1 MAKNRKNK
9 PDDMKTISENEAPAQ
24 ETAPIETVEIA
35 DSTPPSE
42 MTAEET
48 AVLEHEGEAALHE
61 LGNDGLE
68 PPAPSDEV
76 VSEEQ
81 ETEEVSDSTLSPEVT
96 AEETATLGHEE
107 EITSDEVISEEQEPA
122 SHETSDSGIEKPIT
136 FDIPAPGDVVVPFEK
151 INEIISGKKAT
162 AEMEQAVP
170 EKDSPAENEVQ
181 SDKAGQEFEDTP
193 SDMSTEESGKKAT
206 HSDKQE
212 KGSKA
217 EKPTKEELSARAQK
231 GAQTRKER
239 RQNVD
244 DFLEG
249 KRPTPFSDRKTTPS
263 SSPEQSG
270 ESEETPQ
277 ATEPEQPQEPKE
289 APRSTEPEQIVYLK
303 LSELY
308 AFKDHPFQVRND
320 DEMAA
325 MVESVKDKG
334 VTQPAIV
341 RPREDGGYEIVSG
354 HRRQKASELAGFEDM
369 PCIIRNLTDEQAIT
383 QMVEDNTNQRESIL
397 PSERAKALQMQLEA
411 IKQQGVRTG
420 NGQRSNE
427 VVAERNKMTVKQVQ
441 RYIKLN
447 ELVPD
452 LLKMVDEKKI
462 AFTPAVELAFIKPK
476 NQKYIAIAIEGQQS
490 APSLSQAQ
498 RMRDLDQKKLLNPD
512 MIDGIMLEEK
522 KEVDKVILSSQELG
536 QYFGKEKTPRE
547 MKDTI
552 MKLLEENKDKLKDIS
567 APEKKSEQTK

>member
-1 MAKNRKNK
+1 MAKNKPNK
-9 PDDMKTISENEAPAQ
+9 PDDVNIIPENEATAQ
-24 ETAPIETVEIA
+24 EQTTPIEAAEIA
-35 DSTPPSE
+35 DSAPAPEMVAEETTVLGHEEEAALHEIGNDGLEPSTPFDIPVPGNEIVSE
-42 MTAEET
+42 EQEPQETVEVSDSPTAEEVET
-48 AVLEHEGEAALHE
+48 PVHEGEAALQDIGH
-61 LGNDGLE
+61 DGLE
-68 PPAPSDEV
+68 PP
-76 VSEEQ
+76 
-81 ETEEVSDSTLSPEVT
+81 
-96 AEETATLGHEE
+96 
-107 EITSDEVISEEQEPA
+107 
-122 SHETSDSGIEKPIT
+122 
-136 FDIPAPGDVVVPFEK
+136 FDIPTPGDVVVPFEK
-151 INEIISGKKAT
+151 INEIISGKQSA
-162 AEMEQAVP
+162 AREA
-170 EKDSPAENEVQ
+170 EKDGKAQPGKAEPE
-181 SDKAGQEFEDTP
+181 AEDTRQEWEKP
-193 SDMSTEESGKKAT
+193 LDEIEPKNKPKSRQNKA
-206 HSDKQE
+206 SE
-212 KGSKA
+212 KA
-217 EKPTKEELSARAQK
+217 EKKPDRPAKQGKAPKPDKSTEQEQGANIGSDTVSAEVTEQAQ
-231 GAQTRKER
+231 Q
-239 RQNVD
+239 
-244 DFLEG
+244 
-249 KRPTPFSDRKTTPS
+249 
-263 SSPEQSG
+263 
-270 ESEETPQ
+270 ETP
-277 ATEPEQPQEPKE
+277 APEQPPEPKE
-289 APRSTEPEQIVYLK
+289 APRPGEQEQIVYLN
-303 LSELY
+303 LSELH
-308 AFKDHPFQVRND
+308 AFKNHPFQVRND

-354 HRRQKASELAGFEDM
+354 HRRQKASELAGFADM

-383 QMVEDNTNQRESIL
+383 QMVEDNTNQRENIL

-452 LLKMVDEKKI
+452 LMKMVDEKKI
-462 AFTPAVELAFIKPK
+462 AFTPTVELAFIKPK

-567 APEKKSEQTK
+567 APEKKSEQEK